1 MAARLVIFDS
11 QQEIDDLMTTFDRQG
26 ENVVLFLS
34 NKMINVIGI
43 AISNLRSQCSRA
55 QLCLTFT
62 GLCLFR
68 DFVSVYFKNSKSICK
83 DLD

>member
-11 QQEIDDLMTTFDRQG
+11 QQEIDDLMTAFDIQG

-43 AISNLRSQCSRA
+43 AISNLRRKCSRA

-62 GLCLFR
+62 GLCL
-68 DFVSVYFKNSKSICK
+68 
-83 DLD
+83 L